1 MIGCPLFF
9 NEACMKMK
17 KWVFSALLFSI
28 LLQNSIVN
36 ADGSVKKDMHEETG
50 TIVSEQDS
58 VLDKINAYQYFINAC
73 TAYEFARMET
83 DAGKRSQFYADAVR
97 NISKIVATDI
107 ENGEAFLLASQIY
120 RAKGGASYAERY
132 LKQADGIFYHAA
144 QTNPQNISAN
154 LDYAVFCFATSL
166 PSSPDQEKR
175 ALVYAD
181 KTIQLIEAQR
191 KLPAVEPNN
200 SNLRYEALAYLVKGD
215 HILCEKLLAA
225 AADYNKQKGEDPDV
239 DENNI
244 SGSVYNRKHTT
255 ANIFYHSLFRDTVMK
270 QIWLW
275 PVAAKNL
282 AKEFLL
288 YYLTDLSRN
297 EE

>member
-1 MIGCPLFF
+1 
-9 NEACMKMK
+9 MKMNN
-17 KWVFSALLFSI
+17 WVLPALLFGI
-28 LLQNSIVN
+28 VLQNNVVY
-36 ADGSVKKDMHEETG
+36 ADGSVNKNAHEETG
-50 TIVSEQDS
+50 AIISQRDS
-58 VLDKINAYQYFINAC
+58 ALDEINAYQYFNNAC
-73 TAYEFARMET
+73 AAYEFARLET
-83 DAGKRSQFYADAVR
+83 EAWKRSQFYADAV
-97 NISKIVATDI
+97 NNVSKIVVTESD
-107 ENGEAFLLASQIY
+107 NGEAFLLASRIY

-132 LKQADGIFYHAA
+132 LKQADGIFYHVA
-144 QTNPQNISAN
+144 QTNPQSISAN

-166 PSSPDQEKR
+166 PSSPDQEKK

-297 EE
+297 EK